1 MSGFLLRSV
10 CARLEIELP
19 TISWDSVMV
28 LRGMAQTHLDDLAE
42 RFKRLNVGQAG
53 NANIQLL
60 ACFLSGPNVRSL
72 FNSRTCAEENNGHWA
87 LHQH

>member
-53 NANIQLL
+53 NANIQLRGL
-60 ACFLSGPNVRSL
+60 FFIRAECSELIQQPNLR
-72 FNSRTCAEENNGHWA
+72 
-87 LHQH
+87 

>member
-53 NANIQLL
+53 NANIQLRGFFFIRAECSEL
-60 ACFLSGPNVRSL
+60 IQQPNLR
-72 FNSRTCAEENNGHWA
+72 
-87 LHQH
+87 

>member
-28 LRGMAQTHLDDLAE
+28 LRGMVQTHLDDLAE

-53 NANIQLL
+53 NANIQLRGL
-60 ACFLSGPNVRSL
+60 FFIRVECSELIQQPNLR
-72 FNSRTCAEENNGHWA
+72 
-87 LHQH
+87 